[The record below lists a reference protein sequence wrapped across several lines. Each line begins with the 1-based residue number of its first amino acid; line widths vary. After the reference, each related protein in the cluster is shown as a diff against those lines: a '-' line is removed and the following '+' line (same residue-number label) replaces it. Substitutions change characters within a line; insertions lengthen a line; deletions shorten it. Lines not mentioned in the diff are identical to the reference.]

1 MQEQPKRKY
10 RKQKTAKCKC
20 KWKEKQTCAI
30 LNPFLYVLHI
40 SGPDQNRVRAPRGF

>member
-1 MQEQPKRKY
+1 MQEQPKRKN

-30 LNPFLYVLHI
+30 LNPFLYGLNI
-40 SGPDQNRVRAPRGF
+40 FGPDQNRVRAPRGF